1 MVLNIF
7 SITFYTDIIYHP
19 EVEFC
24 RIKMYDHYRQEKK
37 HVLRKSKSHATER
50 KKVLELFGFL
60 LFSLIPNEFPTLV
73 MVRNHYLD
81 FLEFVQ

>member
-37 HVLRKSKSHATER
+37 ACIKKKVKVTLLRER
-50 KKVLELFGFL
+50 KF
-60 LFSLIPNEFPTLV
+60 
-73 MVRNHYLD
+73 
-81 FLEFVQ
+81 